1 MSIFQKK
8 HEGFEQAV
16 APYERQVYF
25 TCLRIMG
32 NRQDAEDCAQEAMVK
47 AYKNYHTFRGQ
58 ASLGTWLYTIAARCC
73 MDALRKRKKDVSLD
87 SLQEEGW
94 DQADDAPSPYLQ
106 LEEGERKKA
115 LEQGI
120 DKLSPDQRLALV
132 LCDLQ
137 SLSYEEAA
145 AVMECPIGT
154 VRSRLYRARQNL
166 KSILSSHMELF
177 STSERQSSERGKTE

>member
-1 MSIFQKK
+1 
-8 HEGFEQAV
+8 
-16 APYERQVYF
+16 
-25 TCLRIMG
+25 
-32 NRQDAEDCAQEAMVK
+32 
-47 AYKNYHTFRGQ
+47 
-58 ASLGTWLYTIAARCC
+58 